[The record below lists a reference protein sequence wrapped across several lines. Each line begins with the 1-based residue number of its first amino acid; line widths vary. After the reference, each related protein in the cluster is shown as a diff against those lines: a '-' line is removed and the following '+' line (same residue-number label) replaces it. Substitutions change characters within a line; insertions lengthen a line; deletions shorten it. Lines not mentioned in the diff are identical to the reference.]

1 MSRVA
6 IEIYAN
12 PTVHSIVDK
21 VIEGLRLQSRFF
33 NTVPIRVYSRGVV
46 SDIFYAENEIFKNNG
61 EEVFSITI
69 SDITPRNIVEDVL
82 NIELHKAILY
92 FTNDA
97 VKAFRWYAGK
107 IFYNE
112 IENIIERSIYAKLVD
127 TVENKAVVETNPKLS
142 RSFIKVFIENEIH
155 DNVLDY
161 ILSQVMLLSLIS
173 KEYASKDF
181 DEEEVLA
188 YMLAT
193 YGEEML
199 RKPTKEKGTQ
209 IAKELLYLTKSIL

>member
-12 PTVHSIVDK
+12 PNIHSIIDK
-21 VIEGLRLQSRFF
+21 VIEDLKLQNRLF
-33 NTVPIRVYSRGVV
+33 NTIPIRVHSGSVA
-46 SDIFYAENEIFKNNG
+46 SDIFYAENEISRSNG
-61 EEVFSITI
+61 EEIFSITI
-69 SDITPRNIVEDVL
+69 SDVTPKNIVEEVL

-112 IENIIERSIYAKLVD
+112 IESIIERSIYARLVD

-142 RSFIKVFIENEIH
+142 KSFLKVFIENEIH
-155 DNVLDY
+155 DNTLDY
-161 ILSQVMLLSLIS
+161 MLSQVMLLPIIS
-173 KEYASKDF
+173 KEYVTKEP
-181 DEEEVLA
+181 DEEEALA
-188 YMLAT
+188 YVLAT
-193 YGEEML
+193 YGEEIL
-199 RKPTKEKGTQ
+199 RKPTKEKGAQ

>member
-1 MSRVA
+1 MTRVA

-12 PTVHSIVDK
+12 PNTHPIIGRVVED
-21 VIEGLRLQSRFF
+21 LRLQNRFF
-33 NTVPIRVYSRGVV
+33 TKIPVRVYGKSIV
-46 SDIFYAENEIFKNNG
+46 SDIFYAENEVFRSNG

-69 SDITPRNIVEDVL
+69 SDITPKNIVEDVL

-112 IENIIERSIYAKLVD
+112 IENVVERSIYARLVD
-127 TVENKAVVETNPKLS
+127 TVENKAVVEINSKLS
-142 RSFIKVFIENEIH
+142 SSFLKVFIENEIH

-161 ILSQVMLLSLIS
+161 LLSQIMLLPIIS
-173 KEYASKDF
+173 REYVTEEP
-181 DEEEVLA
+181 DEEETLA

-193 YGEEML
+193 YGEEIL
-199 RKPTKEKGTQ
+199 KKPTKEKGAQ